1 MAYYT
6 KPRKPSNAGPG
17 WYKAFA
23 DGIQDHYNKDYIEV
37 NAVYYIYLIGYIY
50 LLSYTNNA
58 RPRSALC
65 VLLQADSI
73 KMHAAVYTTVAYVLL
88 HTYQVVSKE
97 SEDASESSDE
107 EEEEDPNDTEELPE
121 LPSGQFYVDRLVAKR
136 VKV

>member
-6 KPRKPSNAGPG
+6 KPRKPSNSGPG

-37 NAVYYIYLIGYIY
+37 SAVYIWVY

-58 RPRSALC
+58 WPRSALLLC

-88 HTYQVVSKE
+88 HAYQVVSKE
-97 SEDASESSDE
+97 SEDTSESSD

-121 LPSGQFYVDRLVAKR
+121 LPSGRFYVDRLVAKR